1 MATNFK
7 CLRAFEYVIS
17 SKNVANSSTSSS
29 PSPLITK
36 SALKFGLLYAAS
48 KRPYVSKGHAWLWS
62 SYVCVCAHIAAAAEK
77 AARKGEKNTKK
88 KIELK
93 NRIFDSLCAAQ

>member
-7 CLRAFEYVIS
+7 CLRAAFEYVIS

-48 KRPYVSKGHAWLWS
+48 KRPYVSKGHAWLRWS
-62 SYVCVCAHIAAAAEK
+62 SYVCAHCGRGREG
-77 AARKGEKNTKK
+77 RKKGGEEYQKK
-88 KIELK
+88 M
-93 NRIFDSLCAAQ
+93 N